1 MIWNE
6 VVSEQIY
13 PTIVH
18 ALVERAK
25 LLPQAVALTAADE
38 ELSYARLQAEVEAA
52 ALRLVR
58 LGVARQERVIV
69 VGDNTWQWVV
79 AYLAILRVGAIS
91 VPMNNR
97 LAPAQVGDLGTLLD
111 ARIALA
117 DDAHSHMFGDCLGL
131 QVFSINGTVAAPFSS
146 VDKASALPGM
156 PDPAD
161 DAVISFTSGTTGTP
175 KGAVISHDG
184 LRKAS
189 QVYVDLIGAN
199 EQSSTLIVAP
209 LFHNTGFVDQL
220 GTMLLCGG
228 RADLLLR
235 YRTQDAIAACR
246 RRPTTFV
253 TAVPSVLRM
262 MMTAEGADAVYGPA
276 KDVLFGGS
284 PMPAPWSLEMH
295 NRWPGLRLWHGYGL
309 TEFTSCCT
317 ILPAELILTYGDSI
331 GYPAQGVEL
340 RLVGE
345 DGKDVADHTV
355 GEIWVAGDTRMREYW
370 RRPDVTAEKLSGRWL
385 RTGDLAER
393 REKGLLYHVGRRDD
407 VINRGGEKILPS
419 FIEAVMAEVP
429 SIAQAAVFAVP
440 HEVLQNSVMAAAEPR
455 PNLTVDVTE
464 VREFLRHR
472 LPGYAVPEDIIVST
486 DLPRTASGKLDRRA
500 IRAGYLES
508 HKEPK

>member
-1 MIWNE
+1 M
-6 VVSEQIY
+6 SEQIY

-18 ALVERAK
+18 ALADRARF
-25 LLPQAVALTAADE
+25 QAEATALTDADE
-38 ELSYARLQAEVEAA
+38 ELSYARLLAEVEAA
-52 ALRLVR
+52 ASRLVT
-58 LGVARQERVIV
+58 LGVTRQERVIV

-97 LAPAQVGDLGTLLD
+97 LAPAQVSDLVTLLE

-117 DDAHSHMFGDCLGL
+117 DDAHIHMFGDCVGL
-131 QVFSINGTVAAPFSS
+131 QAFSINGNVASPFSS
-146 VDKASALPGM
+146 VDKASVLPDM
-156 PDPAD
+156 PRAVEN
-161 DAVISFTSGTTGTP
+161 AVISFTSGTTGTP
-175 KGAVISHDG
+175 KGAVISHDA

-189 QVYVDLIGAN
+189 QVYVNLIEAS

-235 YRTQDAIAACR
+235 YRTQEAVAACR
-246 RRPTTFV
+246 RRPTSFV

-295 NRWPGLRLWHGYGL
+295 KRWPDLRLWHGYGL

-331 GYPAQGVEL
+331 GYPAEGVEL

-345 DGKDVADHTV
+345 DGKDVADSIV
-355 GEIWVAGDTRMREYW
+355 GEIWVAGDTCMREYW
-370 RRPDVTAEKLSGRWL
+370 RRADITAEKLNGRWL

-393 REKGLLYHVGRRDD
+393 REKGLIYHVGRRDD

-429 SIAQAAVFAVP
+429 SIAQAVVFAVP
-440 HEVLQNSVMAAAEPR
+440 HQVLQNSVLAAAEPR
-455 PNLTVDVTE
+455 PNMAVDVAE

-508 HKEPK
+508 HKHPK

>member
-1 MIWNE
+1 M
-6 VVSEQIY
+6 SEQIY

-18 ALVERAK
+18 ALVDRAAF
-25 LLPQAVALTAADE
+25 QAEATALTDADE

-52 ALRLVR
+52 ASRLVT
-58 LGVARQERVIV
+58 LGVVRQERVIV

-79 AYLAILRVGAIS
+79 AYLATLRVGAIC

-97 LAPAQVGDLGTLLD
+97 LAPAQVSDLVTLLE

-117 DDAHSHMFGDCLGL
+117 DDPHIHMFGDCVGL
-131 QVFSINGTVAAPFSS
+131 QVFSINGSAAVAFSS
-146 VDKASALPGM
+146 VDKASGLPDM
-156 PDPAD
+156 PRAFEN
-161 DAVISFTSGTTGTP
+161 AVISFTSGTTGTP
-175 KGAVISHDG
+175 KGAVISHDA

-189 QVYVDLIGAN
+189 QVYVNLLEAS

-228 RADLLLR
+228 RADLLPR
-235 YRTQDAIAACR
+235 YRTQEAVAACR
-246 RRPTTFV
+246 RRPTSFV

-295 NRWPGLRLWHGYGL
+295 KRWPGLRLWHGYGL

-331 GYPAQGVEL
+331 GYAAEGVEL

-345 DGKDVADHTV
+345 DGKDVADNTV
-355 GEIWVAGDTRMREYW
+355 GEIWVAGDTCMREYW
-370 RRPDVTAEKLSGRWL
+370 RRADVTAEKLNGRWL

-393 REKGLLYHVGRRDD
+393 REKGLIYHVGRRDD

-429 SIAQAAVFAVP
+429 SIAQAVVFAVP
-440 HEVLQNSVMAAAEPR
+440 HQVLQNSVLAAAEPR
-455 PNLTVDVTE
+455 PNMAVDVAE

-472 LPGYAVPEDIIVST
+472 LPGYAVPEDIIVRT

-508 HKEPK
+508 HKQPK

>member
-1 MIWNE
+1 MTDRT
-6 VVSEQIY
+6 Y
-13 PTIVH
+13 PTIVD
-18 ALVERAK
+18 ALEDRAV
-25 LLPQAVALTAADE
+25 LRPDRIALTDGDE
-38 ELSYARLQAEVEAA
+38 ELSYGHLQAEVEAA
-52 ALRLVR
+52 ASRLAS
-58 LGVARQERVIV
+58 LGVLRQERVIV

-97 LAPAQVGDLGTLLD
+97 LAPAQVRDLVELLE
-111 ARIALA
+111 ARVALA
-117 DDAHSHMFGDCLGL
+117 DDVHVRMFEDCSGL
-131 QVFSINGTVAAPFSS
+131 RIFSINGSAATPFGS
-146 VDKASALPGM
+146 VEMASGALPGK
-156 PDPAD
+156 PLATEN
-161 DAVISFTSGTTGTP
+161 AVISFTSGTTGTP
-175 KGAVISHDG
+175 KGAVISHDA

-189 QVYVDLIGAN
+189 QVYVNLIQAN
-199 EQSSTLIVAP
+199 EESSTLIVAP

-228 RADLLLR
+228 RSDVLLR
-235 YRTQDAIAACR
+235 YRTQEAVAACR

-276 KDVLFGGS
+276 KDALFGGS

-295 NRWPGLRLWHGYGL
+295 ERWPSLRLWHGYGL

-331 GYPAQGVEL
+331 GYAAEGVEL

-345 DGKDVADHTV
+345 DGQDVADGAT

-370 RRPDVTAEKLSGRWL
+370 RRPDVNAEKLDGRWL

-393 REKGLLYHVGRRDD
+393 RERGLLYHVGRRDD

-429 SIAQAAVFAVP
+429 SIAQAVVFAVP
-440 HEVLQNSVMAAAEPR
+440 HPVLQNCVYAAAEPR
-455 PNLTVDVTE
+455 PNMAIDVE
-464 VREFLRHR
+464 SVREFLRRR
-472 LPGYAVPEDIIVST
+472 LPSYAVPEDIIVST
-486 DLPRTASGKLDRRA
+486 DLARTASGKLDRRA
-500 IRAGYLES
+500 VRAGYLQSRKES
-508 HKEPK
+508 K